1 MAITQ
6 TKVFD
11 EYNLQTDKKNGYKWT
26 FKTTSNDITATGSD
40 YNDTFTFVTPSMYA
54 KFAGSSSTTA
64 VYTQTYISIPFS
76 INFELDS
83 EGEWSYPVNASSFYD
98 DDNYPAEIWLWRD
111 ISDAKEKAGNYL
123 KQTNN
128 TYYTV
133 YKRNDYS
140 FHGDYVAPH
149 SFNVPIRN
157 IFNAENK
164 TNNAVTVTANLDING
179 ERNTKSNGEGS
190 SSYGTGNVSWEP
202 ILATI
207 ILDAPPTFELGD
219 ISKDKSDYYAGY
231 TKITVPVSSISA
243 KYSGYITKIELIVGS
258 QISSKDF
265 TDTSQPSSTTNMT
278 MLLNSSGTF
287 TPQIRVTDSR
297 GQTTTTPLSSEIVV
311 KGYTSPSVLFSLAR
325 TSSNGKISDEGT
337 SAVITA
343 NFTYENIMAKLS
355 QPTVKI
361 DGTTKTTTWYTT
373 WNGNASSNN
382 LSGAVNWTNYNPSS
396 PITLYGLISG
406 TFDTNESYIVG
417 VTPIDTITPGVEST
431 QTLAPAFYTIDFQ
444 AGGKEIAFGAP
455 ANDDN
460 IPSNGLFKC
469 AMDFILK
476 GENVLTNSAKY
487 KRSSAG
493 DLQWTNQT
501 DGDAKVMAKS
511 GVAFWNGAYNG
522 SSSNLKY
529 SVNGEILGKT
539 NVKDYVTTT
548 GSDGIWTYR
557 KWNSGKIECWGEKS
571 WSNVACTTSAGGG
584 YRSADVTQALPSSLF
599 TTIESCQATMKGSS
613 GSGYAMILRTL
624 CDNTTVTQMFW
635 NTSSA
640 TKTTLIVD
648 YYIIGS

>member
-54 KFAGSSSTTA
+54 KFAGSSNTTA

-83 EGEWSYPVNASSFYD
+83 EGETSYPVNASSFHD

-111 ISDAKEKAGNYL
+111 ISDAKEKARNYL

-149 SFNVPIRN
+149 SFNVLIRN

-190 SSYGTGNVSWEP
+190 YYGTGNVSWTP
-202 ILATI
+202 ILATVT
-207 ILDAPPTFELGD
+207 LDAPPTFTIGN
-219 ISKDKSDYYAGY
+219 ITKDTPDYYAGY
-231 TKITVPVSSISA
+231 TTITVPVSSISA

-265 TDTSQPSSTTNMT
+265 TDTSRPSSTTNMT

-396 PITLYGLISG
+396 PVTLYGFVSG
-406 TFDTNESYIVG
+406 TFNTNNSYIIG
-417 VTPIDTITPGVEST
+417 VTPSDTIAPGVETT

-476 GENVLTNSAKY
+476 GENVLTDSIKY
-487 KRSSAG
+487 IRTSTG
-493 DLQWTNQT
+493 DLNWGTGT
-501 DGDAKVMAKS
+501 TS
-511 GVAFWNGAYNG
+511 GMVITKGALTYWNGAYNG
-522 SSSNLKY
+522 TSSNLKY
-529 SVNGEILGKT
+529 SSNGEILGKT
-539 NVKDYVTTT
+539 NVKDYIVETD
-548 GSDGIWTYR
+548 SSGIW
-557 KWNSGKIECWGEKS
+557 KWNKYASGKIECWGEKS
-571 WSNVACTTSAGGG
+571 WSSVACTTSAGGG

-613 GSGYAMILRTL
+613 GSGYTMILRTL

-640 TKTTLIVD
+640 TKTTLTVD